1 MTSPFPRPERR
12 LQITADAAD
21 PLRRGAERG
30 RQLRETLPGA
40 IDAYDRL
47 FRLGAVDEKTV
58 RDDAERLLEAIDAH
72 RPALRAQIEGIA
84 AGADAEIWRVAA
96 LNGRTEI
103 LSRSVA
109 VPPGECSTIVRS
121 IRDADG
127 RARTLGV
134 QTWDWH
140 MEIAPYWHTIISR
153 GGVHDYAGLT
163 ECGILG
169 KIGVNSAG
177 VALHFNI
184 LGHRSDRP
192 EGIPMHVLAALVLEE
207 ASSVAHAVE
216 LVREA
221 PVTSS
226 GSFALFD
233 AAGDAVLLDISPE
246 GVFSAPAIAEGTW
259 LRTNHFLTEAPA
271 AHEKTWLYQP
281 DSGQRWDFLRGRL
294 LSAGAATDAEQLRAM
309 LVTGDGEPPVTCVP
323 DLALPMGERWA
334 SLATVVLD
342 PVGRRAD
349 VLDGTPAET
358 ATRPH
363 LALAL

>member
-1 MTSPFPRPERR
+1 MTSPFPRPDQR
-12 LQITADAAD
+12 LQIVVDAAD
-21 PLRRGAERG
+21 PFERGADRG
-30 RQLRETLPGA
+30 RQLRDTLPGT

-47 FRLGAVDEKTV
+47 FRLGGIDERTV
-58 RDDAERLLEAIDAH
+58 RDDAERLLDAIGAH
-72 RPALRAQIEGIA
+72 RPALRTQIEGIA
-84 AGADAEIWRVAA
+84 SGADAELWRVAA

-121 IRDADG
+121 VRDAEG
-127 RARTLGV
+127 RAHALGV

-140 MEIAPYWHTIISR
+140 MEIAPYWHTVVAR
-153 GGVHDYAGLT
+153 GGAHDYAGLT

-192 EGIPMHVLAALVLEE
+192 EGVPMHVLAALVLEE
-207 ASSVAHAVE
+207 ATSVAHAVD
-216 LVREA
+216 LVRTA

-233 AAGDAVLLDISPE
+233 ADGDAALLDISPE
-246 GVFSAPAIAEGTW
+246 GVFEAPAVTAGTW
-259 LRTNHFLTEAPA
+259 LRTNHFLTAEPA
-271 AHEKTWLYQP
+271 AEEKTWLYQP
-281 DSGQRWDFLRGRL
+281 DSGERWDFLRERL
-294 LSAGAATDAEQLRAM
+294 ARGPARADAEQLRAA
-309 LVTGDGEPPVTCVP
+309 LITGEGEPPVTCVP
-323 DLALPMGERWA
+323 DLGLPMGQRWA

-342 PVGRRAD
+342 PAARRAD
-349 VLDGTPAET
+349 ILDGTPAENT
-358 ATRPH
+358 TRPH
-363 LALAL
+363 IELTV

>member
-1 MTSPFPRPERR
+1 MTSPFPRPDQR
-12 LQITADAAD
+12 LQIIVSDAD
-21 PLRRGAERG
+21 PFARGADRG
-30 RQLRETLPGA
+30 RQLHETLPGT
-40 IDAYDRL
+40 IEAYDRL
-47 FRLGAVDEKTV
+47 FRLGGIDETVV
-58 RDDAERLLEAIDAH
+58 RDDAERLLEAIGAH

-84 AGADAEIWRVAA
+84 AGAGAELWRIAA

-121 IRDADG
+121 IRDEQG
-127 RARTLGV
+127 RAHTLGV

-140 MEIAPYWHTIISR
+140 MEIAPYWHTIVSR

-184 LGHRSDRP
+184 LGHRADRP
-192 EGIPMHVLAALVLEE
+192 EGIPIHVLAALVLEE
-207 ASSVAHAVE
+207 ATSVAHAVE

-233 AAGDAVLLDISPE
+233 ETGDAVLLDISPE
-246 GVFSAPAIAEGTW
+246 GVFEAPAITDGTW
-259 LRTNHFLTEAPA
+259 LRTNHFLTAEPA
-271 AHEKTWLYQP
+271 AEEKTWLYQP
-281 DSGQRWDFLRGRL
+281 DSGQRWDFLRDRL
-294 LSAGAATDAEQLRAM
+294 TAGAAPADAAQLRAA

-323 DLALPMGERWA
+323 DLALPMGQRWA

-342 PVGRRAD
+342 PAARRAD
-349 VLDGTPAET
+349 ILDGTPAENT
-358 ATRPH
+358 TRPH
-363 LALAL
+363 IELAL

>member
-1 MTSPFPRPERR
+1 MTSPFPRPADR
-12 LQITADAAD
+12 LQIAVDAAD
-21 PLRRGAERG
+21 PFQRGVDRG
-30 RQLRETLPGA
+30 RQLREALPGTVE
-40 IDAYDRL
+40 AYDRL
-47 FRLGAVDEKTV
+47 FRLGGIDESAV
-58 RDDAERLLEAIDAH
+58 RDDADRMLDAVGAH

-84 AGADAEIWRVAA
+84 AGADAELWRVAA
-96 LNGRTEI
+96 LNGRTEV

-121 IRDADG
+121 IRDAEG

-140 MEIAPYWHTIISR
+140 MEIAPYWHTIVSR

-169 KIGVNSAG
+169 KIGVNSVG

-207 ASSVAHAVE
+207 ATSAAHAVE
-216 LVREA
+216 LVRDA

-233 AAGDAVLLDISPE
+233 EQGEAVLLDISPE
-246 GVFSAPAIAEGTW
+246 GVFEAPAITEGTW
-259 LRTNHFLTEAPA
+259 LRTNHFLTAQPA
-271 AHEKTWLYQP
+271 AAEKTWLYQP
-281 DSGQRWDFLRGRL
+281 DSGQRWDFLRDRL
-294 LSAGAATDAEQLRAM
+294 VNGTDPTDAEQLRAA

-323 DLALPMGERWA
+323 DLALPMGQRWA

-342 PVGRRAD
+342 PAGRRAD
-349 VLDGTPAET
+349 ILDGTPAENT
-358 ATRPH
+358 TRPH
-363 LALAL
+363 IELAL

>member
-1 MTSPFPRPERR
+1 MTSPFPRPDQR
-12 LQITADAAD
+12 LQIVASSKDAFE
-21 PLRRGAERG
+21 RGASRG
-30 RQLRETLPGA
+30 RQLRESLPGT
-40 IDAYDRL
+40 IEAYDEL
-47 FRLGAVDEKTV
+47 FRLGGIDEQVV
-58 RDDAERLLEAIDAH
+58 RDDAERLLDAIGAH
-72 RPALRAQIEGIA
+72 RPGLRAQIEGIA
-84 AGADAEIWRVAA
+84 SGSGSELWRIAA

-103 LSRSVA
+103 LSRSVT

-121 IRDADG
+121 IRDAEG
-127 RARTLGV
+127 HAHTMGV

-140 MEIAPYWHTIISR
+140 MEIAPYWHTIVSR

-184 LGHRSDRP
+184 LGHRADRP
-192 EGIPMHVLAALVLEE
+192 EGMPMHVLAALVLEE
-207 ASSVAHAVE
+207 ATSVAHAVE

-233 AAGDAVLLDISPE
+233 EAGAAVLLDISPE
-246 GVFSAPAIAEGTW
+246 GVFEAPAITDGTW
-259 LRTNHFLTEAPA
+259 LRTNHFLTAEPA
-271 AHEKTWLYQP
+271 AEEKTWLYQP
-281 DSGQRWDFLRGRL
+281 DSGQRWDFLRDRL
-294 LSAGAATDAEQLRAM
+294 TQGAAPADAAQLRAA

-323 DLALPMGERWA
+323 DLALPMGQRWA

-342 PVGRRAD
+342 PAARRAD
-349 VLDGTPAET
+349 ILDGTPAEN

-363 LALAL
+363 IELAL